1 MKPCKRIEIVI
12 ENSMVPKLTELVKEL
27 GLDGYT
33 LIPDVRGCGDRGMRR
48 ADELSGEST
57 NCLVL
62 IACDDDALVSRLL
75 ESVRPLLSRAGG
87 ICLVSDAQWLRH

>member
-1 MKPCKRIEIVI
+1 MNPCKRIEIVI
-12 ENSMVPKLTELVKEL
+12 ENSMVPALTALLKQL

-48 ADELSGEST
+48 ADELSGESS
-57 NCLVL
+57 NCLIL
-62 IACDDDALVSRLL
+62 IACDDEALVASLL

-87 ICLVSDAQWLRH
+87 ICLLSDAHWLRH